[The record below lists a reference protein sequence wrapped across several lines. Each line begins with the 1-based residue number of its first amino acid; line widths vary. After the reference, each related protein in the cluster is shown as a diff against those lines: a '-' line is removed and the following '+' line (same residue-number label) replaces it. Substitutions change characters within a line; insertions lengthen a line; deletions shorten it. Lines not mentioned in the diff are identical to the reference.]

1 MSLTKKSPITEIK
14 GIGEK
19 QAEKLSK
26 LNIETVGDLL
36 FHIPFR
42 YQDTSSVISI
52 QEFKEVGEGT
62 FLAEIE
68 KVTTAYFKKKITTVK
83 VKDDTGSLNLTYFNQ
98 TYLQKTLKEGDIYL
112 FSAKITKRGDR
123 KSIYNPK
130 FEKFKEDPQKQTHLG
145 KLVGIYP
152 ETKGLSSR
160 VIRSKVKELEKEIGS
175 FDKLVMDPINKE
187 SLEELDLIELPEAL
201 KKAHFPKEENDVDEA
216 RKRLAFDEMLRIAFK
231 IEAQKLKQEKEIS
244 QPMGIKS
251 SILNNFIKSLP
262 FELTENQNTCIE
274 EILQDTNKKK
284 PMNRLLNGDVGSGK
298 TVVAAVAILNTIKN
312 GYSSIL
318 IAPTT
323 VLAKQHY
330 ETFNKIFN
338 DFDIDVELCI
348 STKKTIKKAD
358 NKLIIGTHA
367 ILYEKELPT
376 DLNLVIIDEQHRFG
390 VEQRDY
396 FKEKTKSSPHYLT
409 MTATPI
415 PRSLTEIF
423 FGGLDVSEIRQKPK
437 HQKEIKTYFTPYRK
451 REDCFNWIKEKIKES
466 NKEGVYED
474 QAFVIYPL
482 IEESEKLNAKAVLV
496 EVEYLKKLFKGLNV
510 DFLHGRLKEKEKE
523 KLLRDFREKK
533 IQVLVSTTVIE
544 VGIDIP
550 DATIMVIEDAERFGL
565 AQLHQLRGRVGRGEK
580 ESYCFVIPSP
590 NVEKASPSWERLVYF
605 ADHNSGFEV
614 AEYDLESRGPGEVYG
629 LRQSGIPNFKVA
641 SIHDI
646 KLLNRARKLA
656 KKYLRED
663 NNPEKILENIFR

>member
-1 MSLTKKSPITEIK
+1 MSLSTKSPITEIK

-19 QAEKLSK
+19 QAEKFSK
-26 LNIETVGDLL
+26 LNIQTVGDLL

-52 QEFKEVGEGT
+52 QEFKEKGEGT

-83 VKDDTGSLNLTYFNQ
+83 VKDETGTLNLTYFNQ
-98 TYLQKTLKEGDIYL
+98 TYLKNTLKEGDLYL
-112 FSAKITKRGDR
+112 FSAKITQKGNR

-130 FEKFKEDPQKQTHLG
+130 FEEFKEDPQKQTHLG

-152 ETKGLSSR
+152 ETKGLSSGI
-160 VIRSKVKELEKEIGS
+160 IRSKIKVLQNETEGFKKLFKDPLDKETLAE
-175 FDKLVMDPINKE
+175 FDLTSLDDAINKV
-187 SLEELDLIELPEAL
+187 
-201 KKAHFPKEENDVDEA
+201 HFPKNQHDIDKA
-216 RKRLAFDEMLRIAFK
+216 KKRLAFDEMLRIAFK
-231 IEAQKLKQEKEIS
+231 IESQKLKQEKEIS
-244 QPMGIKS
+244 KPMEIKS
-251 SILNNFIKSLP
+251 SALNKFRKSLP
-262 FELTENQNTCIE
+262 FELTNDQNKAIE
-274 EILQDTNKKK
+274 EILQDTSKKK

-323 VLAKQHY
+323 VLAEQHY
-330 ETFNKIFN
+330 ETFNKIFKN
-338 DFDIDVELCI
+338 FNINIELCI
-348 STKKTIKKAD
+348 STKKIIKKAN

-367 ILYEKELPT
+367 ILYEKELPK

-390 VEQRDY
+390 VEQRNY
-396 FKEKTKSSPHYLT
+396 FKQKTKNSPHYLT

-415 PRSLTEIF
+415 PRSLTEVF

-437 HQKEIKTYFTPYRK
+437 YQKEIKTYFTPYRK
-451 REDCFNWIKEKIKES
+451 REDCFIWIKDKIQKS
-466 NKEGVYED
+466 KKNGVYKD

-482 IEESEKLNAKAVLV
+482 IEESEKLSAKAVLV

-510 DFLHGRLKEKEKE
+510 DFLHGRLKEREKE
-523 KLLRDFREKK
+523 KLLKDFREKR

-550 DATIMVIEDAERFGL
+550 DATIIVIEDAERFGL

-580 ESYCFVIPSP
+580 ESYCFVIPNS
-590 NVEKASPSWERLVYF
+590 NVEKDSPAQKRLIYF
-605 ADHNSGFEV
+605 AEHSSGLEV

-629 LRQSGIPNFKVA
+629 LRQSGVPNFKVA

-646 KLLNRARKLA
+646 KLLNKARKLA
-656 KKYLRED
+656 KKHLTED
-663 NNPEKILENIFR
+663 NNSEKFLQNLFR